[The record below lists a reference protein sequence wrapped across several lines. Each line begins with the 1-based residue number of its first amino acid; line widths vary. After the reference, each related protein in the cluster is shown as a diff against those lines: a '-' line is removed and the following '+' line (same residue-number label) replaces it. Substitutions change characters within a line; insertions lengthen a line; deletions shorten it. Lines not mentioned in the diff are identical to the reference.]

1 MASASNTTNMSARDR
16 AKQRELA
23 EARQNG
29 QAAPEVDVNSGAM
42 INPHNPDFITKR
54 PWYLGDSGPSLQHHD
69 TRGAATASEVSM
81 AEADAHLR
89 RRRGAWEARVGGGA
103 VAVVEVGAWI
113 EALYRGKTP
122 WLPARVTKVR
132 LDGSLDL
139 EFENGRTSQ
148 KVPRAHAKLPKAG
161 AGARSGLESLGK
173 VAYDAKRD
181 RWHGYDP
188 SMHKETEDR
197 YAELD
202 AARAR
207 RKEKRQD
214 ARSKEARAAA
224 KAERKQAKAAQ
235 KAAGGGDD
243 DDDSDSDSDSDD
255 SDDEGDDEFR
265 LDDAEAGDF
274 QKRIARQGGVGGAQ
288 MKTTVRNL
296 RIREDTAK
304 YLRNLDPDS
313 AFYDPKTRAMRE
325 NPTPHVDPKDL
336 VYAGDN
342 FARATGDALELAATH
357 CFAWDVERKGA
368 SRGGDALHV
377 QADPSRAELEK
388 KKFEAKKAAL
398 DREKQQAILDK
409 YGAQDVDED
418 AAERQLR
425 AAGAASEAYREFDAR
440 GNVTRGAPLQ
450 KRASKYAEDVFDT
463 NHTAVWGSYF
473 CPRTFKWGY
482 ADDHSTTKNSYSTGA
497 AGRAANDAARARSD
511 AALAAPR
518 PSLGEAAAA
527 TAAPG
532 AARAEPPPSRA
543 ALYGAPDKDVV
554 LDEAKVRAAMAR
566 ARAAPNDAANDAND
580 KKRKYNSF
588 ATTDVTAEDM
598 EAYRRTRVAADD
610 PMAKFLGGD
619 EAA

>member
-1 MASASNTTNMSARDR
+1 MSARDR
-16 AKQRELA
+16 AKERELA

-89 RRRGAWEARVGGGA
+89 RGRGAWDARVGGGA

-122 WLPARVTKVR
+122 WLPARV
-132 LDGSLDL
+132 
-139 EFENGRTSQ
+139 
-148 KVPRAHAKLPKAG
+148 
-161 AGARSGLESLGK
+161 
-173 VAYDAKRD
+173 AKRQ
-181 RWHGYDP
+181 RQ
-188 SMHKETEDR
+188 R
-197 YAELD
+197 Q
-202 AARAR
+202 R
-207 RKEKRQD
+207 RQR
-214 ARSKEARAAA
+214 RR
-224 KAERKQAKAAQ
+224 
-235 KAAGGGDD
+235 
-243 DDDSDSDSDSDD
+243 
-255 SDDEGDDEFR
+255 GDDEFR
-265 LDDAEAGDF
+265 LGDAEAGDF

-325 NPTPHVDPKDL
+325 NPTPNVDPKDL

-463 NHTAVWGSYF
+463 NHTA
-473 CPRTFKWGY
+473 
-482 ADDHSTTKNSYSTGA
+482 
-497 AGRAANDAARARSD
+497 
-511 AALAAPR
+511 
-518 PSLGEAAAA
+518 
-527 TAAPG
+527 
-532 AARAEPPPSRA
+532 
-543 ALYGAPDKDVV
+543 DVV
-554 LDEAKVRAAMAR
+554 LDEAKVQAAMAR
-566 ARAAPNDAANDAND
+566 ARAAPNDAADDAND

-598 EAYRRTRVAADD
+598 EARRRTRVAADD
-610 PMAKFLGGD
+610 P
-619 EAA
+619 

>member
-1 MASASNTTNMSARDR
+1 MASASNTANMSARDR

-122 WLPARVTKVR
+122 WLPARVAKVR

-207 RKEKRQD
+207 RKDKRQD

-224 KAERKQAKAAQ
+224 KAERKQAKAAE

-243 DDDSDSDSDSDD
+243 DDDDGLSRKAMVAVAVLLVVCALVFFAL
-255 SDDEGDDEFR
+255 GLYF
-265 LDDAEAGDF
+265 
-274 QKRIARQGGVGGAQ
+274 KRILAQ
-288 MKTTVRNL
+288 RRKFAACVVPS
-296 RIREDTAK
+296 AK
-304 YLRNLDPDS
+304 PPAEVLEIPSVLATEHAKR
-313 AFYDPKTRAMRE
+313 
-325 NPTPHVDPKDL
+325 KDEPQ
-336 VYAGDN
+336 
-342 FARATGDALELAATH
+342 FALIA
-357 CFAWDVERKGA
+357 
-368 SRGGDALHV
+368 
-377 QADPSRAELEK
+377 
-388 KKFEAKKAAL
+388 
-398 DREKQQAILDK
+398 QAI
-409 YGAQDVDED
+409 ED
-418 AAERQLR
+418 PEPAPQL
-425 AAGAASEAYREFDAR
+425 
-440 GNVTRGAPLQ
+440 L
-450 KRASKYAEDVFDT
+450 
-463 NHTAVWGSYF
+463 
-473 CPRTFKWGY
+473 
-482 ADDHSTTKNSYSTGA
+482 
-497 AGRAANDAARARSD
+497 
-511 AALAAPR
+511 
-518 PSLGEAAAA
+518 
-527 TAAPG
+527 
-532 AARAEPPPSRA
+532 
-543 ALYGAPDKDVV
+543 
-554 LDEAKVRAAMAR
+554 
-566 ARAAPNDAANDAND
+566 
-580 KKRKYNSF
+580 
-588 ATTDVTAEDM
+588 
-598 EAYRRTRVAADD
+598 
-610 PMAKFLGGD
+610 
-619 EAA
+619 

>member
-16 AKQRELA
+16 AKERELA

-89 RRRGAWEARVGGGA
+89 RRRGAWDARVGGGA

-122 WLPARVTKVR
+122 WLPRASRR
-132 LDGSLDL
+132 
-139 EFENGRTSQ
+139 RC
-148 KVPRAHAKLPKAG
+148 PRAAPKAG

-207 RKEKRQD
+207 RKDKRQD

-224 KAERKQAKAAQ
+224 KAERKQAKAAE

-325 NPTPHVDPKDL
+325 NPTPNVDPKDL

-357 CFAWDVERKGA
+357 CFAWD
-368 SRGGDALHV
+368 
-377 QADPSRAELEK
+377 ADPSRSSR

-425 AAGAASEAYREFDAR
+425 AAGAASEAYREFDGA
-440 GNVTRGAPLQ
+440 TSRGARPPEARVQ
-450 KRASKYAEDVFDT
+450 RR
-463 NHTAVWGSYF
+463 G
-473 CPRTFKWGY
+473 PR
-482 ADDHSTTKNSYSTGA
+482 
-497 AGRAANDAARARSD
+497 RAAAE
-511 AALAAPR
+511 PR
-518 PSLGEAAAA
+518 RGRRGDR
-527 TAAPG
+527 G
-532 AARAEPPPSRA
+532 AGGAEPPPSRA
-543 ALYGAPDKDVV
+543 ALYGAGQDVV

-566 ARAAPNDAANDAND
+566 ARAAPADAANDAND

-598 EAYRRTRVAADD
+598 DAYRRTRVAADD
-610 PMAKFLGGD
+610 PMATFLGG
-619 EAA
+619 EGA

>member
-1 MASASNTTNMSARDR
+1 
-16 AKQRELA
+16 
-23 EARQNG
+23 
-29 QAAPEVDVNSGAM
+29 M

-89 RRRGAWEARVGGGA
+89 RRRGAGTLGGGA
-103 VAVVEVGAWI
+103 VAVVE
-113 EALYRGKTP
+113 
-122 WLPARVTKVR
+122 VR

-148 KVPRAHAKLPKAG
+148 KVPRAHAELPKAG
-161 AGARSGLESLGK
+161 AGARAGLESLGK

-207 RKEKRQD
+207 RKDKRQD

-265 LDDAEAGDF
+265 LDDAGAGDF

-288 MKTTVRNL
+288 MKTT
-296 RIREDTAK
+296 
-304 YLRNLDPDS
+304 
-313 AFYDPKTRAMRE
+313 
-325 NPTPHVDPKDL
+325 
-336 VYAGDN
+336 
-342 FARATGDALELAATH
+342 
-357 CFAWDVERKGA
+357 
-368 SRGGDALHV
+368 
-377 QADPSRAELEK
+377 
-388 KKFEAKKAAL
+388 AKKAAL

-425 AAGAASEAYREFDAR
+425 RGRSAGGASAKPDAR
-440 GNVTRGAPLQ
+440 ATSRGRAPPEARVQGATR
-450 KRASKYAEDVFDT
+450 T
-463 NHTAVWGSYF
+463 T
-473 CPRTFKWGY
+473 T
-482 ADDHSTTKNSYSTGA
+482 DDEEFLLTGA
-497 AGRAANDAARARSD
+497 APRGHDAARARSD
-511 AALAAPR
+511 AASPR
-518 PSLGEAAAA
+518 RGRARRGRRGDR
-527 TAAPG
+527 G
-532 AARAEPPPSRA
+532 ARWRRAESPLPSRA
-543 ALYGAPDKDVV
+543 KASRRWTHGTPS
-554 LDEAKVRAAMAR
+554 RRGQGPRGHGSPAR
-566 ARAAPNDAANDAND
+566 RRNDAADDAND
-580 KKRKYNSF
+580 KKRYARLHD
-588 ATTDVTAEDM
+588 ATDATV
-598 EAYRRTRVAADD
+598 
-610 PMAKFLGGD
+610 
-619 EAA
+619 

>member
-1 MASASNTTNMSARDR
+1 MASASNTANMSARDR

-122 WLPARVTKVR
+122 WLPARVAKVR

-207 RKEKRQD
+207 RKDKRQD

-224 KAERKQAKAAQ
+224 KAERKQAKAAE

-255 SDDEGDDEFR
+255 ESSDGLSPEDPLGLLRRFESGSKHSLSDLDEDSANELSTTPPNLGSFGGRAKLKKRVTSKDSLQSNE
-265 LDDAEAGDF
+265 DAE
-274 QKRIARQGGVGGAQ
+274 K
-288 MKTTVRNL
+288 
-296 RIREDTAK
+296 
-304 YLRNLDPDS
+304 P
-313 AFYDPKTRAMRE
+313 
-325 NPTPHVDPKDL
+325 
-336 VYAGDN
+336 
-342 FARATGDALELAATH
+342 
-357 CFAWDVERKGA
+357 
-368 SRGGDALHV
+368 
-377 QADPSRAELEK
+377 
-388 KKFEAKKAAL
+388 
-398 DREKQQAILDK
+398 
-409 YGAQDVDED
+409 
-418 AAERQLR
+418 
-425 AAGAASEAYREFDAR
+425 
-440 GNVTRGAPLQ
+440 
-450 KRASKYAEDVFDT
+450 
-463 NHTAVWGSYF
+463 
-473 CPRTFKWGY
+473 
-482 ADDHSTTKNSYSTGA
+482 
-497 AGRAANDAARARSD
+497 
-511 AALAAPR
+511 AAPR
-518 PSLGEAAAA
+518 PADDDDLDDVPDAGPVFADDLDDELGRLSLRRARRGADEDKRR
-527 TAAPG
+527 PG
-532 AARAEPPPSRA
+532 SSRA
-543 ALYGAPDKDVV
+543 
-554 LDEAKVRAAMAR
+554 
-566 ARAAPNDAANDAND
+566 
-580 KKRKYNSF
+580 
-588 ATTDVTAEDM
+588 
-598 EAYRRTRVAADD
+598 
-610 PMAKFLGGD
+610 
-619 EAA
+619 